1 MNETFRAATEAEMIE
16 AGRRFAETLRGG
28 EVVGLDGDLGAGKTH
43 FCKGLVAGL
52 GSEDAVTSPTFALV
66 QEYRSGRLPVFH
78 FDWYRLQS
86 PTELD
91 RIGWDEYLDEEG
103 IVVVEWAEKFPDFLP
118 SSAVRLRFSL
128 NPDGSRLVAVSRP

>member
-52 GSEDAVTSPTFALV
+52 GSDDAVTSPTFALV

-78 FDWYRLQS
+78 FDWYRLES

-118 SSAVRLRFSL
+118 SAAVRLRFSL

>member
-16 AGRRFAETLRGG
+16 AGRRFAKTLRGG

-52 GSEDAVTSPTFALV
+52 GSDDAVTSPTFALV
-66 QEYRSGRLPVFH
+66 QEYRNGRLPVFH
-78 FDWYRLQS
+78 FDWYRLES

>member
-52 GSEDAVTSPTFALV
+52 GSDDAVTSPTFALV
-66 QEYRSGRLPVFH
+66 QEYRNGRLPVFH
-78 FDWYRLQS
+78 FDWYRLES